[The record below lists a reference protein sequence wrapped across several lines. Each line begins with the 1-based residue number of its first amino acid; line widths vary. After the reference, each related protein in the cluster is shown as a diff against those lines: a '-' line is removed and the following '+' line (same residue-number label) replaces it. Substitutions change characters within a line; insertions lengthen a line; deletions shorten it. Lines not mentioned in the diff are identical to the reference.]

1 MQLAQYHAVIINN
14 TWCIQLEEVIPLL
27 QSYVTSTVSIGI
39 CQLRQMIEEF
49 ITSKQFH

>member
-27 QSYVTSTVSIGI
+27 QSYVTVSIGI